1 MITGTGCDI
10 AKISRF
16 ERWVQNEALAR
27 RFFHPEELTV
37 LGRSPRQAAQSLAA
51 RFAAKEAY
59 AKALGTGFRGLELR
73 DICVAANKDGKP
85 FLAVYGTALGL
96 LKKNGAGAIHLSL
109 SHDGDY
115 ALAFVILE
123 KMELE
128 EKNVKKL

>member
-16 ERWVQNEALAR
+16 ERWVHNKALTR
-27 RFFHPEELTV
+27 RFFHPEELGI
-37 LGRSPRQAAQSLAA
+37 LDRSPRQAAQSLAA

-59 AKALGTGFRGLELR
+59 SKALGTGFHGLELR
-73 DICVAANKDGKP
+73 DICVVTGGNGKP
-85 FLAVYGTALGL
+85 SLAVHKSALGL
-96 LKKNGAGAIHLSL
+96 LQKNGADTIHLSL

-123 KMELE
+123 KTELE
-128 EKNVKKL
+128 EKNDEIL